1 MLRVTPAPA
10 RENSSNTRS
19 RLTLY
24 LNITT
29 SKKIFSLIA
38 IGEMGENVTRTYI
51 TGEGIKKKC
60 DVNQVHCIIVKSEQA
75 NGASRGICW

>member
-1 MLRVTPAPA
+1 MLRVTPAPP
-10 RENSSNTRS
+10 RENSSNIRS

-24 LNITT
+24 LNIT
-29 SKKIFSLIA
+29 SKNFFSLIA
-38 IGEMGENVTRTYI
+38 IGEMGEKCDKNIPI
-51 TGEGIKKKC
+51 TGEEIKKKC